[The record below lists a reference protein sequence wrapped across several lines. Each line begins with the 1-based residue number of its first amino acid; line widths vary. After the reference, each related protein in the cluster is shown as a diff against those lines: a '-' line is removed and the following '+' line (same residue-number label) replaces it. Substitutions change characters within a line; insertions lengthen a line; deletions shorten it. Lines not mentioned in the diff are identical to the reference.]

1 MFRKKIK
8 SNQLMHRSFLTAI
21 IVVFIFSACEPQK
34 KAVAVK
40 KVSLE
45 KKEAIA
51 PPTFDKFGIK
61 IDSLQIATHKVRPNE
76 SLYLILDR
84 FGFNAREIY
93 TVIHEAKPLIDV
105 RGFKPGQKYRT
116 YTPADSGASL
126 SHLVWQPNPLS
137 YVVFNWNVDSVRI
150 YKASK
155 PLTSETVVAS
165 SKISSSL
172 YNAVYDEGASPLLG
186 YKLADIFAWQVD
198 FFSLREGDAF
208 NALYEKRYIDDEF
221 YGIGK
226 VLAAEFLHRGEMHK
240 AYYFSEGEVEGYFN
254 AKGESVEK
262 ALLKAPFKF
271 DQRISSSFNP
281 NRFHPILNIRRP
293 HYGTD
298 YAAPFG
304 TPVLSVGDGVVT
316 EVGYDGGSGNIVRI
330 RHNSVYQTA
339 YMHLSDFAG
348 GIYEGATVEQGQVIA
363 YVGNTG
369 MSTGPHLHYSLYK
382 NDSPVNS
389 LAVEL
394 PSSDAVPDTLMEEF
408 LKVKNSLDQKWALIS
423 AESESDEENES
434 DKNMA
439 ITQARD

>member
-1 MFRKKIK
+1 M
-8 SNQLMHRSFLTAI
+8 QRSFLTAI

-45 KKEAIA
+45 KKEVIA
-51 PPTFDKFGIK
+51 PPTFDKFGIP
-61 IDSLQIATHKVRPNE
+61 IDSLRITKYKVKPNE

-84 FGFNAREIY
+84 FGFSAREIY
-93 TVIHEAKPLIDV
+93 TTIHEAKPLIDV

-116 YTPADSGASL
+116 YAPADSGASI

-137 YVVFNWNVDSVRI
+137 YVVFNWKADSVQI
-150 YKASK
+150 YKASQ

-165 SKISSSL
+165 AEISSSL
-172 YNAVYDEGASPLLG
+172 YNAVSGEGVSPLLG

-208 NALYEKRYIDDEF
+208 NALYEKRYIDEEF

-240 AYYFSEGEVEGYFN
+240 AYYFSEGEVEGYFT
-254 AKGESVEK
+254 AAGESVEK

-271 DQRISSSFNP
+271 DQRISSAFNP
-281 NRFHPILNIRRP
+281 NRFHPILNVRRP

-316 EVGYDGGSGNIVRI
+316 QAGYDGGSGNVVRI
-330 RHNSVYQTA
+330 RHNSVYETA
-339 YMHLSDFAG
+339 YMHLSDFAD

-369 MSTGPHLHYSLYK
+369 LSTGPHLHYSLYK
-382 NDSPVNS
+382 NDHPVNS
-389 LAVEL
+389 LAIEL
-394 PSSDAVPDTLMEEF
+394 PSSDAVPDSLMEEF
-408 LKVKNSLDQKWALIS
+408 TRVRNSLNKKWEMIA
-423 AESESDEENES
+423 AKNNKSETDENL
-434 DKNMA
+434 A
-439 ITQARD
+439 ITQARN